1 MNRTEINAMSAAW
14 ITQATNDLVNKL
26 NALANESGINPLSL
40 SLLLTIS
47 KDRLSS
53 ILKCETV
60 PTMEEFVKI
69 MILTGNA
76 LSIEPLNE
84 EVPPMSPPCPP
95 MSHDFHHC
103 RANACNC
110 NHDTHEEEGQK
121 QYEEKKSPFASMP
134 RERLVNIIVKK
145 LWDTE
150 INIEEASNEELVEFL
165 NKKDKRIREM
175 KEIENAEKN
184 PEFMRFV
191 NGLKTLVKNDPKV
204 KDAVEKLV
212 RSF

>member
-1 MNRTEINAMSAAW
+1 MNRNEINAMSAAW
-14 ITQATNDLVNKL
+14 ITQATNDLVSKL
-26 NALANESGINPLSL
+26 NALANESSINPLSL
-40 SLLLTIS
+40 SVLLTIS
-47 KDRLSS
+47 KDRLAS
-53 ILKCETV
+53 ILRCETV
-60 PTMEEFVKI
+60 PTLEEFVKI
-69 MILTGNA
+69 MALTGNA

-84 EVPPMSPPCPP
+84 EVPPMTPPCPP
-95 MSHDFHHC
+95 MPHDFHHC
-103 RANACNC
+103 HSHACHC
-110 NHDTHEEEGQK
+110 HHEIPTEEEPRQE
-121 QYEEKKSPFASMP
+121 EEKKSPFASMP

-150 INIEEASNEELVEFL
+150 IDIEESSNEELVEFL

-175 KEIENAEKN
+175 REVEKAEKN

>member
-1 MNRTEINAMSAAW
+1 MVS
-14 ITQATNDLVNKL
+14 KL
-26 NALANESGINPLSL
+26 NALANESSINPLSL
-40 SLLLTIS
+40 SVLLTIS
-47 KDRLSS
+47 KDRLAS
-53 ILKCETV
+53 ILRCETV
-60 PTMEEFVKI
+60 PTLEEFVKI
-69 MILTGNA
+69 MALTGNA

-84 EVPPMSPPCPP
+84 EVPPMTPPCPP
-95 MSHDFHHC
+95 MPHDFHHC
-103 RANACNC
+103 HNHACHC
-110 NHDTHEEEGQK
+110 HHEIPTEEEPRQE
-121 QYEEKKSPFASMP
+121 EEKKSPFASMP

-150 INIEEASNEELVEFL
+150 IDIEESSNEELVEFL

-175 KEIENAEKN
+175 REVEKAEKN

>member
-1 MNRTEINAMSAAW
+1 MNRNEINAMSAAW
-14 ITQATNDLVNKL
+14 ITQATNDLVSKL
-26 NALANESGINPLSL
+26 NALANESSINPLSL
-40 SLLLTIS
+40 SVLLTIS
-47 KDRLSS
+47 KDRLAS
-53 ILKCETV
+53 ILRCETV
-60 PTMEEFVKI
+60 PTLEEFVKI
-69 MILTGNA
+69 MALTGNA

-84 EVPPMSPPCPP
+84 EVPPMTHPCPP
-95 MSHDFHHC
+95 MPHDFHHC
-103 RANACNC
+103 HNHACHC
-110 NHDTHEEEGQK
+110 HHEIPTEEEPRQE
-121 QYEEKKSPFASMP
+121 EEKKSPFASMP

-150 INIEEASNEELVEFL
+150 IDIEESSNEELVEFL

-175 KEIENAEKN
+175 REVEKAEKN

>member
-1 MNRTEINAMSAAW
+1 MNRNEINAMSAAW
-14 ITQATNDLVNKL
+14 ITQATNDLVSKL
-26 NALANESGINPLSL
+26 NALSNESSINPLSL
-40 SLLLTIS
+40 SVLLTIS
-47 KDRLSS
+47 KDRLAS
-53 ILKCETV
+53 ILRCETV
-60 PTMEEFVKI
+60 PTLEEFVKI
-69 MILTGNA
+69 MALTGNA

-84 EVPPMSPPCPP
+84 EVPPMTPPCPP
-95 MSHDFHHC
+95 MPHDFHHC
-103 RANACNC
+103 HNHACHC
-110 NHDTHEEEGQK
+110 HHEIPTEEEPRQE
-121 QYEEKKSPFASMP
+121 EEKKSPFASMP

-150 INIEEASNEELVEFL
+150 IDIEESSNEELVEFL

-175 KEIENAEKN
+175 REVEKAEKN

>member
-1 MNRTEINAMSAAW
+1 MNRNEINAMSAAW
-14 ITQATNDLVNKL
+14 ITQATNDLVSKL
-26 NALANESGINPLSL
+26 NALANESSINPRSL
-40 SLLLTIS
+40 SVLLTIS
-47 KDRLSS
+47 KDRLAS
-53 ILKCETV
+53 ILRCETV
-60 PTMEEFVKI
+60 PTLEEFVKI
-69 MILTGNA
+69 MALTGNA

-84 EVPPMSPPCPP
+84 EVPPMTPPCPP
-95 MSHDFHHC
+95 MPHDFHHC
-103 RANACNC
+103 HNHACHC
-110 NHDTHEEEGQK
+110 HHEIPTEEEPRQE
-121 QYEEKKSPFASMP
+121 EEKKSPFASMP
-134 RERLVNIIVKK
+134 RERLVNIIIKK

-150 INIEEASNEELVEFL
+150 IDIEESSNEELVEFL

-175 KEIENAEKN
+175 REVEKAEKN

>member
-1 MNRTEINAMSAAW
+1 MNRNEINAMSAAW
-14 ITQATNDLVNKL
+14 ITQATNDLVSKL
-26 NALANESGINPLSL
+26 NALANESSINPLSL
-40 SLLLTIS
+40 SVLLTIS
-47 KDRLSS
+47 KDRLAS
-53 ILKCETV
+53 ILRCETV
-60 PTMEEFVKI
+60 PTLEEFVKI
-69 MILTGNA
+69 MALTGNA

-84 EVPPMSPPCPP
+84 EVPPMTPPCPP
-95 MSHDFHHC
+95 MPHDFHHC
-103 RANACNC
+103 HNHACNC
-110 NHDTHEEEGQK
+110 HHEIPTEEEPRQE
-121 QYEEKKSPFASMP
+121 EEKKSPFASMP

-150 INIEEASNEELVEFL
+150 IDIEESSNEELVEFL

-175 KEIENAEKN
+175 REVEKAEKN

>member
-1 MNRTEINAMSAAW
+1 MNRNEINAMSAAW
-14 ITQATNDLVNKL
+14 ITQATNDLVSKL
-26 NALANESGINPLSL
+26 NALANESSINPLSL
-40 SLLLTIS
+40 SVLLTIS
-47 KDRLSS
+47 KDRLAS
-53 ILKCETV
+53 ILRCETV
-60 PTMEEFVKI
+60 PTLEEFVKI
-69 MILTGNA
+69 MALTGNA

-84 EVPPMSPPCPP
+84 EVPPMTPPCPP
-95 MSHDFHHC
+95 MPHDFHHC
-103 RANACNC
+103 HNHACHC
-110 NHDTHEEEGQK
+110 HHEIPTEEEPRQE
-121 QYEEKKSPFASMP
+121 EEKKSPFASMP

-150 INIEEASNEELVEFL
+150 IDIEESSNEELVEFL

-175 KEIENAEKN
+175 REVEKAEKN

-191 NGLKTLVKNDPKV
+191 NGLKTLVKNDQKV

>member
-69 MILTGNA
+69 MALTGNA

-84 EVPPMSPPCPP
+84 EVPPITPPCPP
-95 MSHDFHHC
+95 MPHDFHHC
-103 RANACNC
+103 RNHACNC
-110 NHDTHEEEGQK
+110 HHDTHAEEEQK
-121 QYEEKKSPFASMP
+121 KDEEKKSPFASMS

-150 INIEEASNEELVEFL
+150 IDIEEASNEELVEFL

-191 NGLKTLVKNDPKV
+191 NGLKTLIKNDPKV
-204 KDAVEKLV
+204 KDVVEKLV

>member
-1 MNRTEINAMSAAW
+1 MNRNEINAMSAAW
-14 ITQATNDLVNKL
+14 ITQATNDLVSKL
-26 NALANESGINPLSL
+26 NALANESSINPLSL
-40 SLLLTIS
+40 SVLLTIS
-47 KDRLSS
+47 KDRLAS
-53 ILKCETV
+53 ILRCETV
-60 PTMEEFVKI
+60 PTLEEFVKI
-69 MILTGNA
+69 MALTGNA

-84 EVPPMSPPCPP
+84 EVPPMTPPFPP
-95 MSHDFHHC
+95 MPHDFHHC
-103 RANACNC
+103 HNHACHC
-110 NHDTHEEEGQK
+110 HHEIPTEEEPRQE
-121 QYEEKKSPFASMP
+121 EEKKSPFASMP

-150 INIEEASNEELVEFL
+150 IDIEEASNEELVEFL

-175 KEIENAEKN
+175 REVEKAEKN

>member
-95 MSHDFHHC
+95 MPHDFHHC
-103 RANACNC
+103 RDNACNC
-110 NHDTHEEEGQK
+110 HHDTHEEEEKK

>member
-84 EVPPMSPPCPP
+84 EVQPMSPLCPP
-95 MSHDFHHC
+95 MPHDFHHC

-110 NHDTHEEEGQK
+110 HHDTHEEEEQK

-150 INIEEASNEELVEFL
+150 INIEEASNEELIEFL

>member
-1 MNRTEINAMSAAW
+1 MNRNEINAMSAAW
-14 ITQATNDLVNKL
+14 ITQATNDLVSKL
-26 NALANESGINPLSL
+26 NALANESSINPLSL
-40 SLLLTIS
+40 SVLLTIS
-47 KDRLSS
+47 KDRLAS
-53 ILKCETV
+53 ILRCETV
-60 PTMEEFVKI
+60 PTLEEFVKI
-69 MILTGNA
+69 MALTGNA

-84 EVPPMSPPCPP
+84 EVPPMTPPCPP
-95 MSHDFHHC
+95 MPHDFHHC
-103 RANACNC
+103 HNHACHC
-110 NHDTHEEEGQK
+110 NHEIPTEEEPRQE
-121 QYEEKKSPFASMP
+121 EEKKSPFASMP

-150 INIEEASNEELVEFL
+150 IDIEESSNEELVEFL

-175 KEIENAEKN
+175 REVEKAEKN

>member
-1 MNRTEINAMSAAW
+1 MNRNEINAMSAAW
-14 ITQATNDLVNKL
+14 ITQATNDLVSKL
-26 NALANESGINPLSL
+26 NALANESSINPLSL
-40 SLLLTIS
+40 SVLLTIS
-47 KDRLSS
+47 KDRLAS
-53 ILKCETV
+53 ILRCETV
-60 PTMEEFVKI
+60 PTLEEFVKI
-69 MILTGNA
+69 MALTGNA

-84 EVPPMSPPCPP
+84 EVPPMTPPCHP
-95 MSHDFHHC
+95 MPHDFHHC
-103 RANACNC
+103 HNHACHC
-110 NHDTHEEEGQK
+110 HHEIPTEEEPRQE
-121 QYEEKKSPFASMP
+121 EEKKSPFASMP

-150 INIEEASNEELVEFL
+150 IDIEESSNEELVEFL

-175 KEIENAEKN
+175 REVEKAEKN

>member
-1 MNRTEINAMSAAW
+1 MNRNEINAMSAAW
-14 ITQATNDLVNKL
+14 ITQATNDLVSKL
-26 NALANESGINPLSL
+26 NALANESSINPLSL
-40 SLLLTIS
+40 SVLLTIS
-47 KDRLSS
+47 KDRLAS
-53 ILKCETV
+53 ILRCETV
-60 PTMEEFVKI
+60 PTLEEFVKI
-69 MILTGNA
+69 MALTGNA

-84 EVPPMSPPCPP
+84 EVPPMTPPCPP
-95 MSHDFHHC
+95 MPHDFHHC
-103 RANACNC
+103 HNHACHC
-110 NHDTHEEEGQK
+110 HHEIPTEEEPRQE
-121 QYEEKKSPFASMP
+121 EEKKSPFASMP

-150 INIEEASNEELVEFL
+150 IDIEESSNEELVEFL

-175 KEIENAEKN
+175 REVEKAEKN

-204 KDAVEKLV
+204 KDVVEKLV

>member
-1 MNRTEINAMSAAW
+1 MNRNEINAMSAAW
-14 ITQATNDLVNKL
+14 ITQATNDLVSKL
-26 NALANESGINPLSL
+26 NALANESSINPLSL
-40 SLLLTIS
+40 SVLLTIS
-47 KDRLSS
+47 KDRFAS
-53 ILKCETV
+53 ILRCETV
-60 PTMEEFVKI
+60 PTLEEFVKI
-69 MILTGNA
+69 MALTGNA

-84 EVPPMSPPCPP
+84 EVPPMTPPCPP
-95 MSHDFHHC
+95 MPHDFHHC
-103 RANACNC
+103 HNHACHC
-110 NHDTHEEEGQK
+110 HHEIPTEEEPRQE
-121 QYEEKKSPFASMP
+121 EEKKSPFASMP

-150 INIEEASNEELVEFL
+150 IDIEESSNEELVEFL

-175 KEIENAEKN
+175 REVEKAEKN

>member
-1 MNRTEINAMSAAW
+1 MNRNEINAMSAAW
-14 ITQATNDLVNKL
+14 ITQATNDLVSKL
-26 NALANESGINPLSL
+26 NALANESSINPLSL
-40 SLLLTIS
+40 SVLLTIS
-47 KDRLSS
+47 KDRLAS
-53 ILKCETV
+53 ILRCETV
-60 PTMEEFVKI
+60 PTLEEFVKI
-69 MILTGNA
+69 MALTGNA

-84 EVPPMSPPCPP
+84 EVPPMAPPCPP
-95 MSHDFHHC
+95 MPHDFHHC
-103 RANACNC
+103 HNHACHC
-110 NHDTHEEEGQK
+110 HHEIPTEEEPRQE
-121 QYEEKKSPFASMP
+121 EEKKSPFASMP

-150 INIEEASNEELVEFL
+150 IDIEESSNEELVEFL

-175 KEIENAEKN
+175 REVEKAEKN

>member
-1 MNRTEINAMSAAW
+1 MNRNEINAMSAAW
-14 ITQATNDLVNKL
+14 ITQATNDLVSKL
-26 NALANESGINPLSL
+26 NALANESSINPLSL
-40 SLLLTIS
+40 SVLLTIS
-47 KDRLSS
+47 KDRFAS
-53 ILKCETV
+53 ILRCETV
-60 PTMEEFVKI
+60 PTLEEFVKI
-69 MILTGNA
+69 MALTGNA

-84 EVPPMSPPCPP
+84 EVPPMTPPCPP
-95 MSHDFHHC
+95 MPHDFHHC
-103 RANACNC
+103 HNHACHC
-110 NHDTHEEEGQK
+110 HHEIPTEEEPRQE
-121 QYEEKKSPFASMP
+121 EEKKSPFASMP
-134 RERLVNIIVKK
+134 RERLVNIIVKT

-150 INIEEASNEELVEFL
+150 IDIEESSNEELVEFL

-175 KEIENAEKN
+175 REVEKAEKN

>member
-1 MNRTEINAMSAAW
+1 MNRNEINAMSAAW
-14 ITQATNDLVNKL
+14 ITQATNDLVSKL
-26 NALANESGINPLSL
+26 NALANESSINPLSL
-40 SLLLTIS
+40 SVLLTIS
-47 KDRLSS
+47 KDRLAS
-53 ILKCETV
+53 ILRCETV
-60 PTMEEFVKI
+60 PTLEEFVKI
-69 MILTGNA
+69 MALTGNA

-84 EVPPMSPPCPP
+84 EVPPMTPPCPP
-95 MSHDFHHC
+95 MPHDFHHC
-103 RANACNC
+103 HNHACHC
-110 NHDTHEEEGQK
+110 HHEIPTEEEPRQE
-121 QYEEKKSPFASMP
+121 EEKKSPFASMP

-150 INIEEASNEELVEFL
+150 IDIEESSNEELVEFL

-175 KEIENAEKN
+175 REVEKAEKN

-191 NGLKTLVKNDPKV
+191 NGLKTLVNNDPKV

>member
-1 MNRTEINAMSAAW
+1 MNRNEINAMSAAW
-14 ITQATNDLVNKL
+14 ITQATNDLVSKL
-26 NALANESGINPLSL
+26 NALANESSINPLSL
-40 SLLLTIS
+40 SVLLTIS
-47 KDRLSS
+47 KDRLAS
-53 ILKCETV
+53 ILRCETV
-60 PTMEEFVKI
+60 PTLEEFVKI
-69 MILTGNA
+69 MALTGNA

-84 EVPPMSPPCPP
+84 EVPPMTPPCPP
-95 MSHDFHHC
+95 MPHDFHHC
-103 RANACNC
+103 HSHACHC
-110 NHDTHEEEGQK
+110 HHEIPTEEEPRQK
-121 QYEEKKSPFASMP
+121 EEKKSPFASMP

-150 INIEEASNEELVEFL
+150 IDIKESSNEELVEFL

-175 KEIENAEKN
+175 REVEKAEKN

>member
-95 MSHDFHHC
+95 MPHDFHHC
-103 RANACNC
+103 RDNACNC
-110 NHDTHEEEGQK
+110 HHDTHEEEEKK

-134 RERLVNIIVKK
+134 RERLVNIFVKK
-145 LWDTE
+145 LWDKE

>member
-1 MNRTEINAMSAAW
+1 MNRNEINAMSAAW
-14 ITQATNDLVNKL
+14 ITQATNDLVSKL
-26 NALANESGINPLSL
+26 NALANESSINPLSL
-40 SLLLTIS
+40 SVLLTIS
-47 KDRLSS
+47 KDRLAS
-53 ILKCETV
+53 ILRCETV
-60 PTMEEFVKI
+60 PTLEEFVKI
-69 MILTGNA
+69 MALTGNA

-95 MSHDFHHC
+95 MPHDFHHC
-103 RANACNC
+103 HNHACHC
-110 NHDTHEEEGQK
+110 HHEIPTEEEPRQE
-121 QYEEKKSPFASMP
+121 EEKKSPFASMP

-150 INIEEASNEELVEFL
+150 IDIEESSNEELVEFL

-175 KEIENAEKN
+175 REVEKAEKN

>member
-1 MNRTEINAMSAAW
+1 MNRNEINAMSAAW
-14 ITQATNDLVNKL
+14 ITQATNDLVSKL
-26 NALANESGINPLSL
+26 NALANESSINPLSL
-40 SLLLTIS
+40 SVLLTIS
-47 KDRLSS
+47 KDRLAS
-53 ILKCETV
+53 ILRCETV
-60 PTMEEFVKI
+60 PTLEEFVKI
-69 MILTGNA
+69 MALTGNA

-84 EVPPMSPPCPP
+84 EVPPMTPPCPP
-95 MSHDFHHC
+95 MPHDFNHCHNHACHCHHEIP
-103 RANACNC
+103 
-110 NHDTHEEEGQK
+110 TEEEPRQE
-121 QYEEKKSPFASMP
+121 EEKKSPFASMP

-150 INIEEASNEELVEFL
+150 IDIEESSNEELVEFL

-175 KEIENAEKN
+175 REVEKAEKN